1 MAKIRWGVLSTAKIA
16 RNHVIPAIQS
26 SSLGEVVAICSR
38 SEDQAQRV
46 AAELDIERAHGSY
59 EALLAD
65 PNIDAIYNPLPN
77 HLHVPW
83 SIKAMEAGKHVLVE
97 KPMGLDAADA
107 QTLLEASTKFADLKV
122 MEAFMYRF
130 HPQWQQI
137 RELCQNTIGPVRN
150 IQCEFSYN
158 NRDASNI
165 RNSADMGGG
174 ALMDIGCYGISLAR
188 FIYNAEPNR
197 VCGHMNFM
205 DYEVDAITSAI
216 MEFEAGTASFS
227 CSTKTEPGQWA
238 KLCGEAGY
246 IYIPLPFNPTA
257 DSEAEII
264 VRRGGNSETIT
275 LAPANQYR
283 AMADH
288 FCDAILHNKAVPTP
302 LSDGVNNMKVLDKI
316 IASAQ
321 AGTWLKV

>member
-26 SSLGEVVAICSR
+26 SSLGEVAAICSR
-38 SEDQAQRV
+38 SEAQAQSV
-46 AAELDIERAHGSY
+46 AAELGIERAHGSY

-83 SIKAMEAGKHVLVE
+83 SIKAMAAGKHVLVE

-107 QTLLEASTKFADLKV
+107 QTLLDACSDYPDVKV

-165 RNSADMGGG
+165 RNNAEMGGG

-257 DSEAEII
+257 DSEAQVI
-264 VRRGGNSETIT
+264 VNHGGNSETIT

-321 AGTWLKV
+321 AGSWLKV